1 MKIQALR
8 IPAAATAA
16 LVLLAAC
23 ASTAPEP
30 PPAPI
35 ERRQV
40 KQVTATVTGVHA
52 TKRLVSLQ
60 RPDGKFITVEVG
72 PEVQNFDQIH
82 VGDKVVASYFEAIG
96 FELVDPNTPRT
107 PDQAG
112 VIAGRAAPGQRPE
125 GALGGFIETTV
136 TIQSVD
142 TAAHTVT
149 FKGEDGLERTVFVER
164 EDGRAFASRL
174 RPGDR
179 VLVTYTEAIAISV
192 VPGQ

>member
-1 MKIQALR
+1 MNTR
-8 IPAAATAA
+8 SFRMTAAACAA
-16 LVLLAAC
+16 AVLLTAC

-35 ERRQV
+35 ERRQL

-52 TKRLVSLQ
+52 TKRLVGL
-60 RPDGKFITVEVG
+60 RLPDGKLTTIEVG

-96 FELVDPNTPRT
+96 FELLDPNTPRT

-112 VIAGRAAPGQRPE
+112 VIAGRAAPGERPE
-125 GALGGFIETTV
+125 GALGGFIESTV
-136 TIQSVD
+136 TILSVD
-142 TAAHTVT
+142 TTAHTVT